1 MNICVRVIKH
11 TNYASFQA
19 PLCKDTSQIHSC
31 RKISATE
38 IQFKICKN
46 NYHFVENQILF
57 LCEKIA
63 SVFQLQ
69 IFLATNQS
77 TDVSCYC

>member
-1 MNICVRVIKH
+1 MNICVRVIKR

-19 PLCKDTSQIHSC
+19 PLCKDTSQIHCC

-38 IQFKICKN
+38 IQLKICKN
-46 NYHFVENQILF
+46 NYQFVENQILF
-57 LCEKIA
+57 LCEK
-63 SVFQLQ
+63 SVFKLQ